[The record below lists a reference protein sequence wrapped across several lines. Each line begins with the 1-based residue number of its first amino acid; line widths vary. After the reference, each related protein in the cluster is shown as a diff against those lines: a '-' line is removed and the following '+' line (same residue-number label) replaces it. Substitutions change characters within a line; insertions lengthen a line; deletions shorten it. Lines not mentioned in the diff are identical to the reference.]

1 MQECKSRLY
10 PLFIDKK
17 LNELVSL
24 HAGIAAQ
31 DLGPALAHLINLCSS
46 PSKEYAEFV
55 MNFGMRP
62 LFRGPLKLTLASRTK
77 DDDTTCAPSLYSAS
91 HGT

>member
-1 MQECKSRLY
+1 MNESLGLHSRITDVDIMQECKSRLY
-10 PLFIDKK
+10 PLFIDNK

-24 HAGIAAQ
+24 HASIAAQ

-55 MNFGMRP
+55 MNFGM
-62 LFRGPLKLTLASRTK
+62 
-77 DDDTTCAPSLYSAS
+77 CSLVPWTS
-91 HGT
+91 